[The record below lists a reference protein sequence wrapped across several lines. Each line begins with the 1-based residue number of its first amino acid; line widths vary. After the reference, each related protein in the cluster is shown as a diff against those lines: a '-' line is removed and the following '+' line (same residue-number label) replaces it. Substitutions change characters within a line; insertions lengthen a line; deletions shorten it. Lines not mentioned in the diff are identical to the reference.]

1 MSDLIDRQEAI
12 DAANDWLLDCLKVE
26 KQDRSCGLIRRLED
40 LPSAQPMQPNAP
52 NTLDAIS
59 REEAM
64 KICRRMVWNGADDY
78 LPLSA
83 KNIENEIRKLP
94 SIKVCE
100 TEPSD
105 LISRQAAIALA
116 DSLKD
121 DLPDDER
128 IADAVMAHNDGILE
142 YQTALSLLPSAQ
154 PERLTD
160 DDFETIRIHLNAYK
174 EKLCNQRRWKE
185 AEEYQRIIDRFMG
198 FAQDTFYVQSQE
210 PPKAL
215 LARMKNMQI
224 EIIPIEEPKVKGKW
238 IGGELGECSICGH
251 EGCAS
256 DIWTG
261 CEKTYCPNCGHELE
275 GTGI

>member
-105 LISRQAAIALA
+105 LISRQAATTIPI
-116 DSLKD
+116 
-121 DLPDDER
+121 LPKEHR
-128 IADAVMAHNDGILE
+128 K
-142 YQTALSLLPSAQ
+142 YQTMNIDDAYDLGWLDCQNCIEKLPSAQ
-154 PERLTD
+154 PELPIKRKCTVCPHCSDCDVND
-160 DDFETIRIHLNAYK
+160 DGTVKTAQPERKKGRWIKLYQRAYK
-174 EKLCNQRRWKE
+174 CSECKSWWEETEINEIKE
-185 AEEYQRIIDRFMG
+185 F
-198 FAQDTFYVQSQE
+198 
-210 PPKAL
+210 
-215 LARMKNMQI
+215 
-224 EIIPIEEPKVKGKW
+224 
-238 IGGELGECSICGH
+238 
-251 EGCAS
+251 
-256 DIWTG
+256 
-261 CEKTYCPNCGHELE
+261 TYCPKCGAKMEME
-275 GTGI
+275 E